1 VNRKFR
7 LHSVKKVRL
16 QQRDKA
22 SAAVSEIDRALQIF
36 QQQMTDIRRE
46 IVDLI
51 KDRKSQSTGP
61 LMVTELIDIQR
72 YELQLNLQLQA
83 MREKLNI
90 LLEEKNRR
98 DAALLAAQTNLKAI
112 ESLEEKHFE
121 QLRIHDEKALQSR
134 LDEWSAT
141 KSIAS
146 KMNRV
151 LPEW

>member
-1 VNRKFR
+1 
-7 LHSVKKVRL
+7 
-16 QQRDKA
+16 
-22 SAAVSEIDRALQIF
+22 
-36 QQQMTDIRRE
+36 MTDIRQE

-146 KMNRV
+146 KMNRL